1 MYSKLL
7 ASAHKR
13 LSVYRWVLLLPEQ
26 QLKDKIFQK
35 LTEKPPILFLKK
47 VNKQWKL
54 LRFLN
59 PTIMDREGKGSFR
72 CQNVV
77 DD

>member
-35 LTEKPPILFLKK
+35 LIQKPPILF
-47 VNKQWKL
+47 
-54 LRFLN
+54 
-59 PTIMDREGKGSFR
+59 
-72 CQNVV
+72 
-77 DD
+77 